1 VPAPT
6 IYHNP
11 HCSKSRQALELL
23 RGRGIEPRIIEYLKT
38 PPTETELA
46 EIVGRLGMRPEALV
60 RKNEDIYK
68 ANYAGRSLSDEEW
81 IAALARD
88 PVLMERPIVVAGT
101 RAAIGRPPEQV
112 LALLDD

>member
-1 VPAPT
+1 MRAPT

-11 HCSKSRQALELL
+11 QCSKSRQALELL
-23 RGRGIEPRIIEYLKT
+23 RRRGIEPRIIEYLKT
-38 PPTETELA
+38 PPTAAELA

-60 RKNEDIYK
+60 RKGENIYK
-68 ANYAGRSLSDEEW
+68 AKYAGRTLSDDEW
-81 IAALARD
+81 ITALVCN

-112 LALLDD
+112 LALLDN